1 MSEIYVPHGYQEF
14 AEKWIME
21 NPAASLFLDMG
32 LGKTVSSL
40 SAIVRLRR
48 AGKVKGVLVIGPL
61 RVVTDVWPTE
71 IAKWWHTEHL
81 TTSVIRGNVTS
92 RTRLMTQADGSIE
105 ETHTKPSEAGLAAL
119 AVKADIY
126 LISYDVLPAFAVWCA
141 KQKNLPFDMIVWDE
155 SSKMKSPKGKR
166 FKLMKPVYPRM
177 KRQIILTGTPAPQS
191 YLDLWS
197 QYYILDQGFRLGRFV
212 THFKDRHFEAI
223 DDYGRTLRIRHGSAE
238 IIESQ
243 IADIT
248 ISMKA
253 VDYLDMPE
261 LTINDV
267 WLDMPAK
274 ARTRYNELE
283 KDLFTQLKNGD
294 VEAMNQAAL
303 SGKCRQAAAGAVY
316 LSGREDKA
324 WEELHTVKLDT
335 LDDII
340 EDAQGTP
347 ILVVYDFK
355 HDIVRLRSR
364 YPKAPWIGGGS
375 KDASIAIKDWN
386 LGKHQV
392 MFVHPA
398 SIGHGV
404 NLQAGGHI
412 LVFFTCPWSE
422 EQYSQVIARLYRQG
436 QKQAVIVHRLL
447 MRDTVDV
454 DVRASLADK
463 TRRQNKLL
471 HAIKLRMVERKFLQ
485 T

>member
-1 MSEIYVPHGYQEF
+1 MSDIYLPHGYQEL
-14 AEKWIME
+14 AEDWIMF

-48 AGKVKGVLVIGPL
+48 QSKVKGVLVVGPL
-61 RVVTDVWPTE
+61 RVVTDVWPNE

-81 TTSVIRGNVTS
+81 TFSTIRGNVTS
-92 RTRLMTQADGSIE
+92 RTRLMKQKDGSIE
-105 ETHTKPSEAGLAAL
+105 ETKTKPSEDGLAAL
-119 AVKADIY
+119 ALKADIY

-141 KQKNLPFDMIVWDE
+141 KQKELPFDMIVWDE
-155 SSKMKSPKGKR
+155 SSKMKSHKGKR
-166 FKLMKPVYPRM
+166 FKLMKPIYPRM
-177 KRQIILTGTPAPQS
+177 KRQVILTGTPAPQS

-197 QYYILDQGFRLGRFV
+197 QYFILDQGFRLGKFI
-212 THFKDRHFEAI
+212 THFKDRHFEEI
-223 DDYGRTLRIRHGSAE
+223 GEYGRTLRIRHGSAE

-267 WLDMPAK
+267 WLDMPSK
-274 ARTRYNELE
+274 ARARYDELE
-283 KDLFTQLKNGD
+283 ANLFTQLKKGD
-294 VEAMNQAAL
+294 VEALNQAAL
-303 SGKCRQAAAGAVY
+303 SGKCRQAAAGAIY
-316 LSGREDKA
+316 LSERDDKA
-324 WEELHTVKLDT
+324 WEEIHTAKLDT
-335 LDDII
+335 LDDIV

-355 HDIVRLRSR
+355 HDIARLRKR
-364 YPKAPWIGGGS
+364 YPSAPWIGGGS
-375 KDASIAIKDWN
+375 KDASLAIKDWN
-386 LGKHQV
+386 LGKLKV

-447 MRDTVDV
+447 MRNTVDV

-463 TRRQNKLL
+463 THRQNKLL
-471 HAIKLRMVERKFLQ
+471 HAIKLRMNERKSLQ